1 MAEQSVSVGTDTLQR
16 AIQQI
21 IHDPRLPR
29 TLRTALEVYQGNC
42 ANTAT
47 LGPRFVVSS
56 HPTGNEQ
63 TIQLLISR
71 SEESLDWSIE
81 VNGHLHEHV
90 TSEVMEALV
99 ECAVI
104 VAETSLMRAITQ
116 RPQ

>member
-1 MAEQSVSVGTDTLQR
+1 MAEQSVNVDTDTLQR

-29 TLRTALEVYQGNC
+29 TLRTALEIYQGNR
-42 ANTAT
+42 ANSTT
-47 LGPRFVVSS
+47 LGARYVVSS
-56 HPTGNEQ
+56 HPTSNEQ